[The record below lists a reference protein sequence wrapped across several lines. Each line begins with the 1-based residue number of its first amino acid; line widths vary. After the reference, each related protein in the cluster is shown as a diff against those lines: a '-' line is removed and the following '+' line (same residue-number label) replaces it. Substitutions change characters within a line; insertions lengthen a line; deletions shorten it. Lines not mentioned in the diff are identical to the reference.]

1 MTKEERETL
10 QALSDKAKAEEE
22 ADATY
27 ELRVKKG
34 DHEVTLTGAKA
45 RAFARKFGIEDDDAD
60 ASEGESEQSEESD
73 DPPARTAGYFN
84 KSRDKKR
91 E

>member
-1 MTKEERETL
+1 MTKEERDQL
-10 QALSDKAKAEEE
+10 AALSEKAKAEEE

-45 RAFARKFGIEDDDAD
+45 RAFARKFGIEDDDEAEGGD
-60 ASEGESEQSEESD
+60 AEGEGSEEGD
-73 DPPARTAGYFN
+73 EPPARTEGYFN
-84 KSRDKKR
+84 KRDKKR